1 MIEFKHHE
9 YENIEHPFAQYIR
22 IIGKG
27 KNGARHLTQI
37 EAYDAMTIIINGELL
52 DEQLGAFM
60 MLMRMKEESAEELA
74 GFCQAIK
81 DQFKSHIISEV
92 TVQPDFD
99 WPCYAGKKRQLPWF
113 LLAALA
119 LSDSGYKVFMHGFDG
134 HTIGRMYAEETLN
147 GLGISSAKT
156 VEQAQSQLH
165 ENNFSYLCL
174 RYINPAMANVMNK
187 RNVMGLRT
195 PVHTL
200 CRLLNPLNAKN
211 VLQGIFHPAY
221 QGVHQKANILLGYP
235 SALVYKGEGG
245 EFERN
250 PEGAREAYLVKDS
263 NEESVFFDKLLERR
277 LVKPKSLDI
286 EDLKRVWRSEKGI
299 QNEQAFGYGLPAIIG
314 SIELALS
321 TCMPQDHAKTK
332 ALQIWNNRNKSK
344 L

>member
-1 MIEFKHHE
+1 MEFKHHE
-9 YENIEHPFAQYIR
+9 YEDVEHPFAQYIR

-37 EAYDAMTIIINGELL
+37 ESYDAMKMIINGQLL

-81 DQFKSHIISEV
+81 DQFNNQISSNLHIH
-92 TVQPDFD
+92 PDFD
-99 WPCYAGKKRQLPWF
+99 WPCYAGKKRQLPWY

-119 LSDSGYKVFMHGFDG
+119 LSDSGYKIFMHGFDG
-134 HTIGRMYAEETLN
+134 HTIGRMYAEKTLN
-147 GLGISSAKT
+147 ALGIDTAKS
-156 VEQAQSQLH
+156 VQQAQTQLQ
-165 ENNFSYLCL
+165 ESNFSYLCL

-200 CRLLNPLNAKN
+200 CRMINPFNAKN

-250 PEGAREAYLVKDS
+250 PESKREAYLVKDS
-263 NEESVFFDKLLERR
+263 TEHSIVFDKLLERR
-277 LVKPKSLDI
+277 LVKPKTLDI
-286 EDLKRVWRSEKGI
+286 EVLKRVWRSNQAVIG
-299 QNEQAFGYGLPAIIG
+299 EQGFDYGLPAIIG

-321 TCMPQDHAKTK
+321 TCMSQDHAKTK
-332 ALQIWNNRNKSK
+332 AVQIWNNRNKNK
-344 L
+344 I

>member
-1 MIEFKHHE
+1 MIKFENHE
-9 YENIEHPFAQYIR
+9 YESKEHPFAQYIR

-27 KNGARHLTQI
+27 KNGARHLTQQ
-37 EAYDAMTIIINGELL
+37 ESYDAMQMIIKGELL
-52 DEQLGAFM
+52 NEQLGAFM

-81 DQFKSHIISEV
+81 DQFDAQLTTASTIR
-92 TVQPDFD
+92 PDFD

-134 HTIGRMYAEETLN
+134 HTIGRMYAEDTLN
-147 GLGISSAKT
+147 KLGIQS
-156 VEQAQSQLH
+156 AQSIQEAQQQLKTT
-165 ENNFSYLCL
+165 NFTYLCL
-174 RYINPAMANVMNK
+174 RHINSAMANVMNK
-187 RNVMGLRT
+187 RNIMGLRT

-200 CRLLNPLNAKN
+200 CRLLNPLNASH

-221 QGVHQKANILLGYP
+221 QGVHQKANVLLNYP

-250 PEGAREAYLVKDS
+250 PEGKREAYLVKNNQETS
-263 NEESVFFDKLLERR
+263 IVFDKLLSKR
-277 LVKPKSLDI
+277 LVKPEQLNVN
-286 EDLKRVWRSEKGI
+286 DLKRVWGSDPIAG
-299 QNEQAFGYGLPAIIG
+299 NQAFDYGLPAIIG

-321 TCMPQDHAKTK
+321 TCMPHEQAKIK
-332 ALQIWNNRNKSK
+332 AKQVWESRDRNKI
-344 L
+344 

>member
-1 MIEFKHHE
+1 MIEFQNHE
-9 YENIEHPFAQYIR
+9 YEKVEHPFAQYIR

-27 KNGARHLTQI
+27 KNGARHLTQK
-37 EAYDAMTIIINGELL
+37 EAFDAMTMIINGNLL

-81 DQFKSHIISEV
+81 QMFEQDFETQSM
-92 TVQPDFD
+92 QPDFD
-99 WPCYAGKKRQLPWF
+99 WPCYAGKKRQLPWY

-134 HTIGRMYAEETLN
+134 HTIGRMYAQETLEK
-147 GLGISSAKT
+147 LGITTARSVLQAKK
-156 VEQAQSQLH
+156 QLDDS
-165 ENNFSYLCL
+165 NFTYLCL
-174 RYINPAMANVMNK
+174 RHINPAMANVMNK
-187 RNVMGLRT
+187 RNIMGLRT

-200 CRLLNPLNAKN
+200 CRLLNPFHAKN

-221 QGVHQKANILLGYP
+221 QGVHQKANVLLGYS

-250 PEGAREAYLVKDS
+250 PEGSREAFLVKDGKETS
-263 NEESVFFDKLLERR
+263 LKFDKLLSRR
-277 LVKPKSLDI
+277 LVKPELLDI
-286 EDLKRVWRSEKGI
+286 HDLKRVWRNTDCINGD
-299 QNEQAFGYGLPAIIG
+299 QAFDYGVPTVIG

-321 TCMPQDHAKTK
+321 TFMVPNTAKQK
-332 ALQIWNNRNKSK
+332 AQEIWKNRDKSK